1 MYNKSN
7 CYKGFIV
14 MSLPVLI
21 FLGIFLIII
30 LYYFI
35 QINNSLI
42 VLKNQVQ
49 KSWSNIDVILKQRFD
64 EIPQLIEIINQYL
77 THEKKILDN
86 VVHARTLYGLARS
99 ENDKIQASQE
109 LSNAF
114 TGLIAIGEN
123 YPELKSNNNF
133 IQLQSRLSELEESL
147 THRREHFNDAVTNYN
162 TMIEQFPSSIIAQI
176 NLHHNKR
183 LFEVAESEKVRPSLK
198 TNV

>member
-7 CYKGFIV
+7 CHKGFIV

-21 FLGIFLIII
+21 FLGIILLVI

-77 THEKKILDN
+77 IHEKKILDN
-86 VVHARTLYGLARS
+86 VVHARTLYGQARS
-99 ENDKIQASQE
+99 ENDKIEASQE

-114 TGLIAIGEN
+114 TGLIAIGES

-176 NLHHNKR
+176 NLHHKKR